1 MFPYIPN
8 SKFDEEKML
17 DSLGMNS
24 LEDLFKD
31 IPENLRYKG
40 KLKLNE
46 PMSEL
51 EVSSKVK
58 ALAGKNYNSDDL
70 VCFLGAGSYDH
81 YIPSVIK
88 HITSRSEFYTAYTPY
103 QPEISQ
109 GTLQAIFEYQT
120 MIAELTGMDVSNASM
135 YDGATACAEA
145 AMLAAENTKRNTII
159 VSKSVHPEIR
169 KVLKTYMRFHG
180 DEVIEIDIKDGETDL
195 ESLKA
200 NVNSNT
206 AAVIVQN
213 PNFFG
218 VIEDLTEVEKVTHS
232 NKSLLIMNVDPISLS
247 ILKTPGEIGADI
259 VVGDGQALG
268 NPMNFGGPYL
278 GFMATTT
285 KLMRKMPGRIVGQT
299 EDIDGKR
306 AFVLTLQAREQHI
319 RREKATSNICSNQ
332 SLNALAAAVYLSVM
346 GKQGLREV
354 AEKCMKNAHYTLNEL
369 IKTKKYKST
378 FNKPFFKEF
387 SVTGI
392 TNPVILNEKLVKE
405 GILGGYSL
413 EKDYEELK
421 NSILLCVTEKRTKE
435 EIDKL
440 VKFMGVLNETY
451 NEQDK
456 EVKR

>member
-8 SKFDEEKML
+8 SSLDEEKML

-31 IPENLRYKG
+31 IPEDLRLKR
-40 KLKLNE
+40 KLNLNE

-51 EVSSKVK
+51 EVSKKVK
-58 ALAGKNYNSDDL
+58 ALASKNLDSEDL

-81 YIPSVIK
+81 YIPSVVK

-120 MIAELTGMDVSNASM
+120 MIAELTGMDVANASM

-145 AMLAAENTKRNTII
+145 AMMASENTKRKTVL
-159 VSKSVHPEIR
+159 VSKAVHPEIR

-180 DEVIEIDIKDGETDL
+180 DELVEIETKDGETDI

-200 NVNSNT
+200 NLNNNS

-218 VIEDLTEVEKVTHS
+218 VIEDLTEVEKVTHG

-247 ILKTPGEIGADI
+247 VLKTPGEIGADI

-285 KLMRKMPGRIVGQT
+285 KQMRKMPGRIVGET

-346 GKQGLREV
+346 GKEGLREV
-354 AEKCMKNAHYTLNEL
+354 AETSMKKAHYAYNEL
-369 IKTKKYKST
+369 IKTGRYKKA

-387 SVTGI
+387 AITG
-392 TNPVILNEKLVKE
+392 TANPEVLNDKLLGE

-413 EKDYEELK
+413 DKDYEELK

-435 EIDKL
+435 EIDML
-440 VKFMGVLNETY
+440 VNLMVNVDE
-451 NEQDK
+451 DK
-456 EVKR
+456 EGKR

>member
-8 SKFDEEKML
+8 SKLDEKKML

-24 LEDLFKD
+24 LQELFKD
-31 IPENLRYKG
+31 IPENLRLKE
-40 KLKLNE
+40 KLNLNE

-51 EVSSKVK
+51 EVSSKIK
-58 ALAGKNYNSDDL
+58 NLAGKNLNSDDL

-81 YIPSVIK
+81 YIPSVVK

-120 MIAELTGMDVSNASM
+120 MIAELTGMDVANASM

-145 AMLAAENTKRNTII
+145 AMLSIENTKRNTVV
-159 VSKSVHPEIR
+159 VSKAVHPEIR

-195 ESLKA
+195 ECLKA
-200 NVNSNT
+200 NINSNT

-218 VIEDLTEVEKVTHS
+218 VIEDLTEVEKITHL

-278 GFMATTT
+278 GFMASTT
-285 KLMRKMPGRIVGQT
+285 KLMRKMPGRIVGET

-354 AEKCMKNAHYTLNEL
+354 AETSMKKAHYTLNEL
-369 IKTKKYKST
+369 IKTGEYKSS

-387 SVTGI
+387 SVIGV
-392 TNPVILNEKLVKE
+392 TNIDNLNDKLLKE

-440 VKFMGVLNETY
+440 VLLMGNLNESY
-451 NEQDK
+451 DKQDK